1 MLISSDGKE
10 EPNPQY
16 AIWKKDDQLIKS
28 LITATLTSEVRSLTV
43 GLTTAQEV
51 WKCLE
56 DWFANSSKERSRDL
70 TRRLKEIH
78 RENHRS
84 LDEYL
89 LELKVICD
97 ELAAIHNSVDDK
109 VYWALNGL
117 SYKYDNF
124 VTAMQVRSPLPSFEK
139 FVTLSIYERRHQ
151 DSSLNENQAFFSQ
164 RQNRGRGN
172 SHNCNQGHHGGNHF
186 SSRGR
191 GFTPSQ
197 HSRGSHSGSTPSRSS
212 SQSQRPSQSMN
223 QHSQHQRPSIIC
235 QI

>member
-1 MLISSDGKE
+1 MEKKSQTHNM
-10 EPNPQY
+10 PY
-16 AIWKKDDQLIKS
+16 AWKKDDQLIKS

-43 GLTTAQEV
+43 GLTTAQEQ
-51 WKCLE
+51 
-56 DWFANSSKERSRDL
+56 
-70 TRRLKEIH
+70 
-78 RENHRS
+78 
-84 LDEYL
+84 
-89 LELKVICD
+89 
-97 ELAAIHNSVDDK
+97 IHNSVDDEDK

-117 SYKYDNF
+117 SNKYDNF

-139 FVTLSIYERRHQ
+139 FVTSLSIYERRHQ

-172 SHNCNQGHHGGNHF
+172 SHNRNQGHRGGNHF

-212 SQSQRPSQSMN
+212 GQSQ
-223 QHSQHQRPSIIC
+223 
-235 QI
+235 